1 MTSEAAIALMAEFLD
16 QKVNAVALRCDVS
29 KVEAL
34 SAALKDCESMPPI
47 KGCIQGSL
55 ALKVSIQKEIFYLYG
70 C

>member
-1 MTSEAAIALMAEFLD
+1 MTSEAAIALMAELLD

-29 KVEAL
+29 KVEDL
-34 SAALKDCESMPPI
+34 SVALKDCESMPPI

-55 ALKVSIQKEIFYLYG
+55 ALKVSIQKEIFGLYG